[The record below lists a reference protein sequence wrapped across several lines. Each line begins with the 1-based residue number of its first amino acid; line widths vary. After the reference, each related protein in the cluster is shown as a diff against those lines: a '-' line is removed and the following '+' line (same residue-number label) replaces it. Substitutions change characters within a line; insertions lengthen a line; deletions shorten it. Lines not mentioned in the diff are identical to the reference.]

1 MSDAA
6 NSQFKVVVTRAAERD
21 LRGLKKVLNPHQ
33 LRRIDDKI
41 QGLRTDP
48 YPQAAEKLK
57 GKENWYR
64 LRDGNY
70 RIVYGVDDTR
80 RVVTIGRV
88 RDRKDVYRK

>member
-6 NSQFKVVVTRAAERD
+6 NVEFHVVVTRAAERD
-21 LRGLKKVLNPHQ
+21 LRGLKKMLDQIQ
-33 LRRIDDKI
+33 LSRIDKKI
-41 QGLRTDP
+41 QGLKTDP

-70 RIVYGVDDTR
+70 RIVYEVDDTK